1 MTTTSSP
8 RIAVLY
14 ATAQGSTRD
23 IAEFIYD
30 NLVAR
35 GARAELHDVGHAP
48 DLSTIDTVVV
58 GSAIHDMD
66 FLPEATAY
74 LRHNLK
80 TLQDKDVW
88 LFSVGL
94 GPALRGPVGR
104 WAGRQI
110 PRKIAAVI
118 SMVHPRDYTPFAG
131 KYERAGVS
139 WRART
144 MYRVLGGARYGDLRD
159 WQAVREWSTRIGD
172 ALALPHA
179 PASIVHP

>member
-1 MTTTSSP
+1 MTTNSSP

-35 GARAELHDVGHAP
+35 GATAELHDIAHAP

-58 GSAIHDMD
+58 GSAIHEMD
-66 FLPEATAY
+66 LLPEATAY
-74 LRHNLK
+74 LRHNLN
-80 TLQDKDVW
+80 TVVDKDLW

-118 SMVHPRDYTPFAG
+118 DMVHPRDYTAFAG
-131 KYERAGVS
+131 KYEREGVS
-139 WRART
+139 WTART
-144 MYRVLGGARYGDLRD
+144 MYRVLGGPRYGDLRD
-159 WQAVREWSTRIGD
+159 WQAVREWTNRIGD
-172 ALALPHA
+172 ALALPRG
-179 PASIVHP
+179 PVSIAHP